1 MSMIESLAFFNR
13 TTTLEEVD
21 IIHKK
26 VEQVPV
32 LESQALSPFGN
43 HEPGMDMVSCT
54 SISQSPP
61 QAKWG

>member
-26 VEQVPV
+26 VEQIPV
-32 LESQALSPFGN
+32 LESQALSPFDN
-43 HEPGMDMVSCT
+43 HEPGMDMVLT
-54 SISQSPP
+54 
-61 QAKWG
+61 